1 MLNSLKK
8 WTLVAAVFGGTLF
21 ASGCLGLGGN
31 KFWLITAILN
41 EDIFG

>member
-21 ASGCLGLGGN
+21 ASGCLFGGN
-31 KFWLITAILN
+31 NWWLWTAILQ
-41 EDIFG
+41 EDLFG